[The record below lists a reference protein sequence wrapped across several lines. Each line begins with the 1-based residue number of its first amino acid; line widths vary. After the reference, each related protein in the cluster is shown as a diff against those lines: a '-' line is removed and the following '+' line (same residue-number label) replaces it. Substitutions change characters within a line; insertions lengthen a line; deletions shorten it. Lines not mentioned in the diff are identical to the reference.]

1 MLKDASG
8 LRTVVAEAAEAILKA
23 GAMFC
28 ILAAVYCQNPAQS
41 ENGNSLLQLAE
52 NHSLNGRGGV
62 FSQRRDGR
70 DGGSLWQ
77 QQQPR

>member
-41 ENGNSLLQLAE
+41 ENGNSLLAE

-62 FSQRRDGR
+62 FGARGVR
-70 DGGSLWQ
+70 
-77 QQQPR
+77 